1 MKKLY
6 FKALT
11 IVACVFIA
19 GQALASDFT
28 LNIHHEGKAAS
39 KQYCYTDFEIDLD
52 GNWTARSM
60 YSNGQQID
68 SGRFY
73 SVITVKTK
81 DGRSVIS
88 IPQNHHV
95 RGSGGGHA
103 REEKTSES
111 GLLPEKIVRMLSKV
125 NSEYSCRIV
134 SDIDFQNLQQS
145 VEIAVWVLSL

>member
-81 DGRSVIS
+81 DGRSYFHTTEPLRS
-88 IPQNHHV
+88 RFRWRSCKRRKLQ
-95 RGSGGGHA
+95 
-103 REEKTSES
+103 
-111 GLLPEKIVRMLSKV
+111 KV
-125 NSEYSCRIV
+125 ACFLKRS
-134 SDIDFQNLQQS
+134 
-145 VEIAVWVLSL
+145 